1 MTVYADK
8 ERVVNAIYIDFWK
21 AFHHLT
27 QQSDLKAEQAF
38 PLKSK
43 NTELSDLQEN
53 PLALWIKYKG
63 MESYLY
69 CLNSAFNILCNI
81 KNIMK

>member
-38 PLKSK
+38 LLKSK

-53 PLALWIKYKG
+53 PLALWIKHNG

-69 CLNSAFNILCNI
+69 CLNNAFSTFIQH
-81 KNIMK
+81 KNIMN

>member
-53 PLALWIKYKG
+53 PLAL
-63 MESYLY
+63 
-69 CLNSAFNILCNI
+69 
-81 KNIMK
+81 

>member
-8 ERVVNAIYIDFWK
+8 ERVVNAIYIDFCCVRWWK
-21 AFHHLT
+21 AF
-27 QQSDLKAEQAF
+27 QSDLKAEQAF
-38 PLKSK
+38 LLKSK

-53 PLALWIKYKG
+53 PLALWIKHNG

-69 CLNSAFNILCNI
+69 CLNNAFSTFIQH
-81 KNIMK
+81 KNIMN